1 LDTQSIHSKQIGQ
14 VVRFQSPM
22 LYLALRHS
30 HIGLSG
36 LAMLATLAWVIAAWK
51 NPIPATGRLPTWLR
65 AIYIVNRATVG
76 LAGITGLWLTL
87 IGPWRIFL
95 FPYLGLL
102 GFIVL
107 ELAAAFSKRTWLSG
121 SGHHRALLCAQVLC
135 ILGIS
140 GLMSAKI
147 I

>member
-1 LDTQSIHSKQIGQ
+1 
-14 VVRFQSPM
+14 M

-36 LAMLATLAWVIAAWK
+36 LAMFATLVWVITAWK
-51 NPIPATGRLPTWLR
+51 IPVPTTKHLPTWLR
-65 AIYIVNRATVG
+65 VIYIVNRATIG
-76 LAGITGLWLTL
+76 LAAVTGLWLTL

-107 ELAAAFSKRTWLSG
+107 ELAAAFSKRAWLNG
-121 SGHHRALLCAQVLC
+121 SGHHRALLCVQLAC

-140 GLMSAKI
+140 WLMSAKI

>member
-1 LDTQSIHSKQIGQ
+1 
-14 VVRFQSPM
+14 M

-36 LAMLATLAWVIAAWK
+36 LAMLATLVWVIAAWK
-51 NPIPATGRLPTWLR
+51 NPAPATKHLPVWLR
-65 AIYIVNRATVG
+65 IIYIVNRATVG
-76 LAGITGLWLTL
+76 LAAVTGLWLTL

-107 ELAAAFSKRTWLSG
+107 ELAAAFSKRAWLNG
-121 SGHHRALLCAQVLC
+121 SGHHRALLCAQVVC

-140 GLMSAKI
+140 WLMSVKI
-147 I
+147 V